1 MSKPNNNLSALKFS
15 GEQAQFDSWKDRVLV
30 HLRSKSSQRLLAF
43 VDQQESYIMDLLSL
57 TMPASYKLDDKV
69 PQPVHVSWRDI
80 ERHYGFNTAAGVV
93 GLLEQFEQAVHADFK
108 SVSHLFARLKALKD
122 QVNRNSGEAL
132 QTGVISS
139 NLLMLKVLGVL
150 PNHLWGQAIDFTPT
164 EFTLDRVEAK
174 LCAIFGRKRRDN
186 GLRWWKAPLDR
197 VEAKLCAIFGRKSKG
212 EIMALDGGRPVN
224 HVQAGHAKPKRSAL
238 GKRKAT
244 APPGPDI
251 HYNLGATNH
260 NDINNIGPHKKADC
274 LKLKQDQ
281 ALGVFCRDIYAV
293 GRAGP
298 RKPVHDPVPKMKG
311 KAKKVRREVP
321 IQECLQAAVPVDAC
335 RAVQEKAPPSPDG
348 YVSPPPSALELPVTP
363 GRGTAPF
370 DDEDEPMDS
379 VVKAVDVDAKDKSQD
394 GSQQSDGDEAMEEKA
409 VEVNNQGIVA
419 TTERFAGMMSELESK
434 VRFLFPFLL
443 DGDSYLTTDSWV
455 LDSGCGHGLTSEMT
469 RFVRKTPNTQYMF
482 TFAQGSKH
490 SNTHIGTIK
499 LYLCGPKGIKPFL
512 FDNIAMVPH
521 ATSNILS
528 EFWLRR

>member
-1 MSKPNNNLSALKFS
+1 MKPAGRYEDSLAGKRTVAPPKDDAPEKEKEGHAL
-15 GEQAQFDSWKDRVLV
+15 Q
-30 HLRSKSSQRLLAF
+30 LAF
-43 VDQQESYIMDLLSL
+43 VDHRQSYIMDLLSL

-69 PQPVHVSWRDI
+69 HQPVHVIWRDI
-80 ERHYGFNTAAGVV
+80 ERRYGLNTADGVV
-93 GLLEQFEQAVHADFK
+93 ALLQQFEQAVHADFK
-108 SVSHLFARLKALKD
+108 SVSHLFAWLKALKD

-174 LCAIFGRKRRDN
+174 LC
-186 GLRWWKAPLDR
+186 
-197 VEAKLCAIFGRKSKG
+197 VIFGRKSKG

-224 HVQAGHAKPKRSAL
+224 HVQAGHAKPKRSTL

-244 APPGPDI
+244 APPGPDM
-251 HYNLGATNH
+251 HYNLGYMKCHYCAGVH

-281 ALGVFCRDIYAV
+281 ALGVFRRDIYAV
-293 GRAGP
+293 GKAGP

-348 YVSPPPSALELPVTP
+348 YVSPQPSALELPVTP

-370 DDEDEPMDS
+370 DDEDESMDS
-379 VVKAVDVDAKDKSQD
+379 VVNAVDVDAKGKSQD
-394 GSQQSDGDEAMEEKA
+394 GPQQSDGDEAMEEKA

-434 VRFLFPFLL
+434 MV
-443 DGDSYLTTDSWV
+443 
-455 LDSGCGHGLTSEMT
+455 
-469 RFVRKTPNTQYMF
+469 
-482 TFAQGSKH
+482 
-490 SNTHIGTIK
+490 THI
-499 LYLCGPKGIKPFL
+499 
-512 FDNIAMVPH
+512 
-521 ATSNILS
+521 
-528 EFWLRR
+528 